1 MAAEN
6 KVQLNATNGPS
17 SRPTREA
24 FNARNRVQ
32 RGISTDTIPD
42 NTLNV
47 EELAGM
53 LARGEFP
60 ANYESIIANISDE
73 DVERLWAFFKQ
84 KCGVMNEGSA

>member
-6 KVQLNATNGPS
+6 KVQINATNGPS

-32 RGISTDTIPD
+32 RGISSDTIPD

-60 ANYESIIANISDE
+60 ANYASIIANISD
-73 DVERLWAFFKQ
+73 DR
-84 KCGVMNEGSA
+84 C